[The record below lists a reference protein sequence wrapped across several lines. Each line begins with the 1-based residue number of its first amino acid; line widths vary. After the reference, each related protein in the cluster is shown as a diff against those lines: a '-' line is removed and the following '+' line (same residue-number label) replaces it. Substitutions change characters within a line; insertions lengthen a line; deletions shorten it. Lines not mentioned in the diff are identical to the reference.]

1 MATEQ
6 QHTNGAL
13 SDEEWEVI
21 SDAVETL
28 EIWSKQVFL
37 DDKGCRPMW
46 NPTLRRLRNLLATR
60 TNRPVSFT
68 LEQLSAYLD
77 ANTINY
83 LRNRLI
89 TLASKTLK
97 SQVTVNIF
105 TDETR
110 NFELR
115 NNGEFV
121 RYISI
126 GEVRSI
132 IADELQKEVRH
143 G

>member
-1 MATEQ
+1 MATET
-6 QHTNGAL
+6 HTNGVL

-89 TLASKTLK
+89 TLASSAEQVHAPKTIVPEPD
-97 SQVTVNIF
+97 QRRI
-105 TDETR
+105 ETER
-110 NFELR
+110 IPKKGRE
-115 NNGEFV
+115 
-121 RYISI
+121 
-126 GEVRSI
+126 
-132 IADELQKEVRH
+132 
-143 G
+143 